1 MGEEI
6 SLLDF
11 WVSPFGMRVRL
22 ALAEKGLCYQL
33 IEESLMTIE
42 RSPLLLKMNPVHKK
56 IPVLIHRG
64 RPICESLNIVQ
75 YIDEFWNDRSP
86 LLPQDPYQR
95 ANARFWADFIDKKV
109 RFYLGIRS
117 LDVLTTI
124 LNACLSCVAH
134 LWYIPSIRISGY
146 NCKALTQNSLRL
158 ILL

>member
-1 MGEEI
+1 MGDDI

-22 ALAEKGLCYQL
+22 ALAEKGLCYQF
-33 IEESLMTIE
+33 IEESLMTTE

-64 RPICESLNIVQ
+64 RPICESVNIVQ

-109 RFYLGIRS
+109 RFYLGIVAY
-117 LDVLTTI
+117 DVLM
-124 LNACLSCVAH
+124 SSQ
-134 LWYIPSIRISGY
+134 PS
-146 NCKALTQNSLRL
+146 
-158 ILL
+158 